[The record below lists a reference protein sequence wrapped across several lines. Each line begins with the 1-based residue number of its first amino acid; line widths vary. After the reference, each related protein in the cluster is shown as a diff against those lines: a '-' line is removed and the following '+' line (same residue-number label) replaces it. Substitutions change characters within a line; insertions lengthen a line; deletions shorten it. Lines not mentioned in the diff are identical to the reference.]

1 MTSNGKPQK
10 PTGSAKKSQNK
21 GAEFIE
27 KMAAIKVP
35 AFVKKIPLPILG
47 GIVGFIGMVGYVV
60 ITAIIMPPPGAP
72 RPVSS
77 PPQQTSAAQT
87 QAAAQSDTPPSGIA
101 AELTYEG
108 GKSID
113 APDSGKLP
121 LIKRYG
127 YTYKELGRQVR
138 MDQAAFHAR
147 AGEVLSKDTDPMSAF
162 RIRIPSD
169 WTRLDDRVILETS
182 KLSQSL
188 ATYIS
193 PARANGRSRVTV
205 KSDEIPYFIRIDDW
219 LVGYARDKRLNIE
232 AMSTYLDKDRAEAVY
247 VTTEKETSYVTRM
260 AAVGNGGRILVAEYT
275 VPLADYEAEQD
286 LQTWVI
292 SSFSPLYLVKE
303 TPEPLLNTS
312 FYDLLSWSYP
322 GSWQPQNAQM
332 GDVRQMNM
340 SLLLTQKDRGDI
352 QKILGRI
359 DIFAFARETIT
370 SDLYI
375 DDAVNKWLALEN
387 VQMGRPFALTEVSD
401 NPNGIKVLSSD
412 IRNLLPIRGDTE
424 PMEYVATTLQGDR
437 YTVFVGLMV
446 RSRDIDPANWA
457 RGQAAYDRVLTALRE
472 GRR

>member
-1 MTSNGKPQK
+1 MTSNGKQQK
-10 PTGSAKKSQNK
+10 PTGSTKNPKNK
-21 GAEFIE
+21 GIGFLDNLRHL
-27 KMAAIKVP
+27 KVP
-35 AFVKKIPLPILG
+35 AFVKKIPLPILA

-60 ITAIIMPPPGAP
+60 IIAVIMPLPGAP

-77 PPQQTSAAQT
+77 APQPASAPQTQSAAQV
-87 QAAAQSDTPPSGIA
+87 DTPASGLA

-121 LIKRYG
+121 LTKRYG
-127 YTYKELGRQVR
+127 YTYKELGRQVK

-147 AGEVLSKDTDPMSAF
+147 AGEVLSKDADPMSAF

-169 WTRLDDRVILETS
+169 WTRLDDRVVLETS
-182 KLSQSL
+182 KLSQNL

-193 PARANGRSRVTV
+193 PARPSGRSRVDI
-205 KSDEIPYFIRIDDW
+205 KSDEISSFVRIDDW
-219 LVGYARDKRLNIE
+219 LVSYARDKRLNIE

-260 AAVGNGGRILVAEYT
+260 AAVGNGGRILIAEYT

-303 TPEPLLNTS
+303 MPEPLLNTS

-352 QKILGRI
+352 QKIRGRI

-387 VQMGRPFALTEVSD
+387 VQMGRPFALTEMPD
-401 NPNGIKVLSSD
+401 NPNGMKVVGAD

-424 PMEYVATTLQGDR
+424 PMEYVVTTLQGDR
-437 YTVFVGLMV
+437 YTIFVGLMV

-457 RGQAAYDRVLTALRE
+457 RGQAAYDRIITTLRE